1 MQPHVSTGES
11 VQLTVARGSIILTV
25 EMQARND
32 GYIGDKVEL
41 SNPESGEIVMAT
53 VTGVGEARRD

>member
-1 MQPHVSTGES
+1 MTEEQIGRV
-11 VQLTVARGSIILTV
+11 LTV

>member
-1 MQPHVSTGES
+1 VSTGES
-11 VQLTVARGSIILTV
+11 VQLTVARGSIVLTV

-32 GYIGDKVEL
+32 GYIGETVEL
-41 SNPESGEIVMAT
+41 SDPESGEIVTAT

>member
-1 MQPHVSTGES
+1 
-11 VQLTVARGSIILTV
+11 
-25 EMQARND
+25 MQARND